1 MENDR
6 GTEDTWTDW
15 DGGNRGAQVG
25 TVAAVALAAGVVAY
39 LIRRSRKQEPVY
51 VAASNRASDTAVS
64 LFGDDSLSAGRELF
78 NEKVMPE
85 LKPVLRTLLRELEG
99 VIVQGFRRAERSID
113 DL

>member
-51 VAASNRASDTAVS
+51 AVAANRASDTAVS

-99 VIVQGFRRAERSID
+99 VVVQGFRRAERSID

>member
-25 TVAAVALAAGVVAY
+25 TMAAVALAAGVVAY
-39 LIRRSRKQEPVY
+39 VIRRSRKQEPVY
-51 VAASNRASDTAVS
+51 VAATNRASDSAMA

-78 NEKVMPE
+78 NEKVLPE
-85 LKPVLRTLLRELEG
+85 LKPVLRSLLRELEG
-99 VIVQGFRRAERSID
+99 VVVTGFRRAEKSIN

>member
-1 MENDR
+1 MANDR

-25 TVAAVALAAGVVAY
+25 TVAAVALAFGVVAY
-39 LIRRSRKQEPVY
+39 LIRRSRKQEPPY
-51 VAASNRASDTAVS
+51 VAAANRASDTAVS

-99 VIVQGFRRAERSID
+99 VVVQGFRRAERSID

>member
-39 LIRRSRKQEPVY
+39 LIRRGRQQEPVY
-51 VAASNRASDTAVS
+51 AVAANRASDTAVS
-64 LFGDDSLSAGRELF
+64 LFGDDSLSVGRELF
-78 NEKVMPE
+78 NEKVVPE
-85 LKPVLRTLLRELEG
+85 LKPVLRTLLRELES
-99 VIVQGFRRAERSID
+99 VVVTGFRRAERSID

>member
-51 VAASNRASDTAVS
+51 AVPATRASEAAVS
-64 LFGDDSLSAGRELF
+64 LFGDDSLSVGRELF

-85 LKPVLRTLLRELEG
+85 LKPVLRTLLRELES
-99 VIVQGFRRAERSID
+99 VVVTGFRRAERSID

>member
-39 LIRRSRKQEPVY
+39 LIRRSRNQEPVY
-51 VAASNRASDTAVS
+51 VAAANRASDSAMS
-64 LFGDDSLSAGRELF
+64 LFGDDSLAAGRELF

-85 LKPVLRTLLRELEG
+85 LKPVLRSLLRELEG
-99 VIVQGFRRAERSID
+99 VVIQGFRRAEKSIG

>member
-25 TVAAVALAAGVVAY
+25 TVAAVVLAAGVVAY
-39 LIRRSRKQEPVY
+39 LIRRGRRDEPVY
-51 VAASNRASDTAVS
+51 VAATDRASDAAIS

-85 LKPVLRTLLRELEG
+85 LKPVLRTLLRELES
-99 VIVQGFRRAERSID
+99 VVVTGFRRAERSID

>member
-15 DGGNRGAQVG
+15 DGGNRGAQIG
-25 TVAAVALAAGVVAY
+25 TVAAVALAFGVVAY
-39 LIRRSRKQEPVY
+39 LIRRSRKEPAY
-51 VAASNRASDTAVS
+51 VAAANRASDTAVS
-64 LFGDDSLSAGRELF
+64 LFGDDSLSAGRELL

-85 LKPVLRTLLRELEG
+85 LKPVLRTLLRELES
-99 VIVQGFRRAERSID
+99 VVVTGFRRAERSID

>member
-25 TVAAVALAAGVVAY
+25 TAAAVALAAGVVAY

-51 VAASNRASDTAVS
+51 VAASNRASDTAMS
-64 LFGDDSLSAGRELF
+64 LFGDDSLSAGRDLF
-78 NEKVMPE
+78 NEKVLPE
-85 LKPVLRTLLRELEG
+85 LKPVLRSLLRELEG
-99 VIVQGFRRAERSID
+99 VVVTGFRRA
-113 DL
+113 

>member
-15 DGGNRGAQVG
+15 DGGNRGTQIG

-39 LIRRSRKQEPVY
+39 LIRRSRRQEPAY
-51 VAASNRASDTAVS
+51 VKAANRASESAVA

-78 NEKVMPE
+78 NEKVLPE
-85 LKPVLRTLLRELEG
+85 LKPVLRSLLHELEG
-99 VIVQGFRRAERSID
+99 VVVQGFRRAERSINN
-113 DL
+113 L